1 VTTSALSQDDRIRP
15 AAVPLGVGCREISP
29 TDLDAVADL
38 LTAGFPRRKRNY
50 WVAALRYLKERD
62 APEGFPRYG
71 YMLVQGDRV
80 AGVVLLI
87 FTAGMNGRAG
97 SIRCNV
103 SSWYVTP
110 EYRALAPLL
119 VHRALRHKQV
129 TFINT
134 SPADNTLPTIKAQ
147 GFERYCTGV
156 FAATPALTTR
166 AWTGRAI
173 RLADTARAQD
183 YLLDFEVAL
192 LQDHAAC
199 GCLSLI
205 LQQNGNSYPVI
216 LRRRLVGRNATYVGI
231 PCAQLIYVRDLE
243 CVVRLSGL
251 IGRYLAVRGMPML
264 LIGTNQKI
272 AGLPGKYYAGRA
284 PLYYKGPDRPRLGDL
299 AYTEAAL
306 FGA

>member
-1 VTTSALSQDDRIRP
+1 MTTSALSQDRVRP
-15 AAVPLGVGCREISP
+15 VLVPGGVRCREISP
-29 TDLDAVADL
+29 ADLDAVADL
-38 LTAGFPRRKRNY
+38 LTTGFPRRKRNY

-62 APEGFPRYG
+62 TPEGFPRYG
-71 YMLVQGDRV
+71 YVLAHGDRI

-87 FTAGMNGRAG
+87 FTAGVNGCAG
-97 SIRCNV
+97 SIRCNI
-103 SSWYVTP
+103 SSWYVAP
-110 EYRALAPLL
+110 EFRALAPLL

-134 SPADNTLPTIKAQ
+134 SPACNTVPTIKAQ

-156 FAATPALTTR
+156 FAATPALTAR
-166 AWTGRAI
+166 GWTGKAI
-173 RLADTARAQD
+173 RLADSAHAQD
-183 YLLDFEVAL
+183 YLTDFEVAL
-192 LQDHAAC
+192 LREHAAR

-216 LRRRLVGRNATYVGI
+216 LRRRLVGRNTTYVGM

-251 IGRYLAVRGMPML
+251 IGRYLAMRGMPVL
-264 LIGTNQKI
+264 LIGANQKI
-272 AGLPGKYYAGRA
+272 SGLPGKYYAGRA
-284 PLYYKGPDRPRLGDL
+284 PMYYKGPDRPRLGDL